1 MRALSIQSTSAPAR
15 KGFSNSSASA
25 GNARATAIRAERPT
39 NFAAG
44 MHFSFL
50 LPSHFPY
57 QQSGLKSRCFDVV
70 PNAFVLTYK
79 PLPTGSNDQATF
91 WLGSK
96 LLKTVW
102 LMGALLL
109 IAALNS
115 AHSIAKS
122 ASNLCSLFCTH
133 TGPLSR
139 PRNLSRLRASHTPPT
154 MNSRLPPPTVAL

>member
-1 MRALSIQSTSAPAR
+1 MLGRLLFTIPMTLCLSSFDTVYHSSPAR

-25 GNARATAIRAERPT
+25 GNARATTIRAERPT

-115 AHSIAKS
+115 AAT
-122 ASNLCSLFCTH
+122 ASLKVGAISVLCFVLILA
-133 TGPLSR
+133 P
-139 PRNLSRLRASHTPPT
+139 
-154 MNSRLPPPTVAL
+154 